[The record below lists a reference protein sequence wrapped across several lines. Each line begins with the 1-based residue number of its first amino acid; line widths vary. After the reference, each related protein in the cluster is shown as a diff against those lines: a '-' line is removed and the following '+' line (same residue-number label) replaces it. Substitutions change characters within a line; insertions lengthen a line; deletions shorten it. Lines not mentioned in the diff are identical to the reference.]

1 MIHVT
6 IEQATGG
13 VLTWLIPTLAG
24 LIGAAIGG
32 LASILSAGLA
42 NQHAVVML
50 RLERREA
57 AADDLL
63 AALWHVIN
71 QSTEVRW
78 VRDARDDGVM
88 IPGQDPQVDRKAVMG
103 KAYDLANR
111 CANDETHVQALC
123 HEYAWQA
130 GYRSTWD
137 EFRAWSAAL
146 SAAITQWRRSCDVPR
161 PEPTTAGLSGR
172 AAGGDAQA
180 RRGQGRGP
188 AEPGHGGVA
197 RVDPALTCDDAAGHT
212 CVEMQRRLHNPERR
226 TLHER
231 VRRDWSCKVGG
242 PQSAACQRVRREVA
256 SPCRRSLVET
266 AGTCDSTRSSV
277 SWSREMTTSHAATG
291 SLLQACRSRSTE
303 ATGR

>member
-50 RLERREA
+50 RLERRES

-88 IPGQDPQVDRKAVMG
+88 IPGQDLQVDRKAVMG

-146 SAAITQWRRSCDVPR
+146 SAAITQWRTDPATFHADNQPLQGYLDELPEEMRKRDEAKAAGR
-161 PEPTTAGLSGR
+161 PNPGTAG
-172 AAGGDAQA
+172 
-180 RRGQGRGP
+180 
-188 AEPGHGGVA
+188 
-197 RVDPALTCDDAAGHT
+197 
-212 CVEMQRRLHNPERR
+212 
-226 TLHER
+226 
-231 VRRDWSCKVGG
+231 
-242 PQSAACQRVRREVA
+242 
-256 SPCRRSLVET
+256 
-266 AGTCDSTRSSV
+266 
-277 SWSREMTTSHAATG
+277 
-291 SLLQACRSRSTE
+291 
-303 ATGR
+303 